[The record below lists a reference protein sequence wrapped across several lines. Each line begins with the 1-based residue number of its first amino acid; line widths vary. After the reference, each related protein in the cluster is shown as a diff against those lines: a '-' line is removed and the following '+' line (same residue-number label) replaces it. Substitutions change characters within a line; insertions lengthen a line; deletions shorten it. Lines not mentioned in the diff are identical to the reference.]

1 MRKRFISLSVSLLL
15 LTMLALPAQ
24 AASANLSDSEALLP
38 VDIIIDQDSREIRK
52 VYDLS
57 PNTDPAMLPM
67 EAFERDG
74 SRYECT
80 DILRE
85 VVIGSETQT
94 ITQTESVDSAKKDME
109 IILELLPQDKET
121 TTEDGFS
128 GTLHLV
134 LDSIKTEPS
143 GYGSSTKPVTATRS
157 YPNLASADTNHLP
170 KTITEGGQTL
180 KL

>member
-1 MRKRFISLSVSLLL
+1 MKKRFISLLVSLLV
-15 LTMLALPAQ
+15 LTALVLPAG
-24 AASANLSDSEALLP
+24 AASVDLADPEALLP

-57 PNTDPAMLPM
+57 PNMDLATLPM

-94 ITQTESVDSAKKDME
+94 ITQTETVDSAKKDME
-109 IILELLPQDKET
+109 TVLELLPQEK
-121 TTEDGFS
+121 G
-128 GTLHLV
+128 LQ
-134 LDSIKTEPS
+134 
-143 GYGSSTKPVTATRS
+143 R
-157 YPNLASADTNHLP
+157 
-170 KTITEGGQTL
+170 
-180 KL
+180 